1 MLNNMIYFTSY
12 ANQKF
17 DLLNKNKVF
26 LRKEE
31 IEQTVSAPDEI
42 KKQGKYFSATKD
54 GIKVIY
60 KKEDEV
66 IKVITFFPVK

>member
-1 MLNNMIYFTSY
+1 
-12 ANQKF
+12 
-17 DLLNKNKVF
+17 

-31 IEQTVSAPDEI
+31 VEEAIKSPDQV
-42 KKQGKYFSATKD
+42 KKQNKYFGATKD

-60 KKEDEV
+60 KKEDEI